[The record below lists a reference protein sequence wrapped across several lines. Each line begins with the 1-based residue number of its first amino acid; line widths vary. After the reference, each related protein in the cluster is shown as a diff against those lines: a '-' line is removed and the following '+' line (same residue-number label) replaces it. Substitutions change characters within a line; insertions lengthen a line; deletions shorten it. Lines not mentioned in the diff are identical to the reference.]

1 MSDTQPPERASY
13 AALWQALQ
21 DMADGF
27 DQQHSLLL
35 RSELVMSTL
44 RRAAAALERAEADQ
58 AAALATER
66 ERCAKLC
73 DELERSIW
81 DEYKKGH
88 RSSGHTEG
96 RSDGAAECA
105 ALIRAKAAT

>member
-1 MSDTQPPERASY
+1 MSNTLPPERASY
-13 AALWQALQ
+13 AALSQALNG
-21 DMADGF
+21 MADGF
-27 DQQHSLLL
+27 DQQ
-35 RSELVMSTL
+35 RPWFRPDPVVISTL

-73 DELERSIW
+73 DDVARSAYELDGR
-81 DEYKKGH
+81 H
-88 RSSGHTEG
+88 SSGHTEG
-96 RSDGAAECA
+96 RGDGAAECA